1 MDMGVRFAFDI
12 ELTNRCNAKCHFC
25 PRDQTP
31 HQGTM
36 GPEVFE
42 QALKRV
48 VEFGSAFP
56 ERVISVNLCGLGEP
70 LLNRH
75 APEYV
80 RAVREAGFT
89 CGMSSNASLLDE
101 KRGRALIEA
110 GLQKISINV
119 ADVDEDYERVY
130 KLGFQRTHD
139 NIVRFAEMAADQC
152 EIEIIQVNY
161 RGDKQHGLRM
171 QEYWGERGITHF
183 FGIDVMNRG
192 GALFVD
198 HMQFESFPELA
209 EAKRL
214 LEAESFTPTC
224 DAPFVFLF
232 IGYDGQYYLCCSDW
246 KKEVPLGSVF
256 DTSFMAIRHQKLQ
269 HVCGRDPVCKTCNL
283 DPTNRL
289 VEELRSIAAGEP
301 DDGRVDRLLAEFR
314 SQAEHVQEMFAVMD
328 EAAKSMP
335 GFGNDAPRRRRI
347 PLTVK

>member
-1 MDMGVRFAFDI
+1 MGARFAVDI

-36 GPEVFE
+36 GPDVFD
-42 QALKRV
+42 QALTRV

-56 ERVISVNLCGLGEP
+56 ERIISINLCGLGEP

-75 APEYV
+75 APTYV
-80 RAVREAGFT
+80 RAVRDAGFK

-101 KRGRALIEA
+101 KKATALLEA

-130 KLGFQRTHD
+130 KLGFQKTHD
-139 NIVRFAEMAADQC
+139 NIVRFAEMAVGRC
-152 EIEIIQVNY
+152 EVEIIQVNY
-161 RGDKQHGLRM
+161 RGDKQHERRM
-171 QEYWGERGITHF
+171 QEYWGARGITQF
-183 FGIDVMNRG
+183 FGLEVMNRG

-214 LEAESFTPTC
+214 LEEQSFTPKC

-256 DTSFMAIRHQKLQ
+256 DTSFIAIRHMKLA

-289 VEELRSIAAGEP
+289 VEELRSVSEGEP
-301 DDGRVDRLLAEFR
+301 DNGRIDKLLAELR
-314 SQAEHVQEMFAVMD
+314 IQAEQVQETMAEMD
-328 EAAKSMP
+328 GVADLIPPSP
-335 GFGNDAPRRRRI
+335 PPRRRI
-347 PLTVK
+347 PLTVR